1 MVSFAGAKT
10 GPADLSKQLGS
21 VRHRR
26 MLAVLRGLREDAGL
40 TTREVGKIIGRNHTF
55 VSRYELGSRRLD
67 ALELAELC
75 EKLGH
80 DPVAVYRKIVR
91 GR

>member
-1 MVSFAGAKT
+1 
-10 GPADLSKQLGS
+10 LSKQIGT

-26 MLAVLRGLREDAGL
+26 MLAILRGLREDAGL
-40 TTREVGKIIGRNHTF
+40 TTRQVGKMLGRTHTF

-80 DPVAVYRKIVR
+80 DPVSVFRRIVR